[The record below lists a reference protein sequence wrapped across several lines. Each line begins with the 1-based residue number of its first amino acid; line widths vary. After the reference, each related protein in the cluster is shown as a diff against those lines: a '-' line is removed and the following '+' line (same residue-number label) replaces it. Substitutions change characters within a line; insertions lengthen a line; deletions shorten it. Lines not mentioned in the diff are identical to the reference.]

1 MDLVLVKSYWQPEEK
16 TAGIAKAEQLG
27 LSLSEFVRRTATGA
41 RLPNVGHAEAIRDLM
56 KINAD
61 LARLGNLLKL
71 AIDEDQPMAVLT
83 LADQIKSTQDLLK
96 QKIREL

>member
-1 MDLVLVKSYWQPEEK
+1 MDLKLCKSYWTEEEK
-16 TAGIAKAEQLG
+16 NDGIAKAEQLG
-27 LSLSEFVRRTATGA
+27 LSFSEFIRRTATGA
-41 RLPNVGHAEAIRDLM
+41 RLPNIGHAETVRDLL

-71 AIDEDQPMAVLT
+71 AIDEEQPMAVLE

-96 QKIREL
+96 QKIKEL